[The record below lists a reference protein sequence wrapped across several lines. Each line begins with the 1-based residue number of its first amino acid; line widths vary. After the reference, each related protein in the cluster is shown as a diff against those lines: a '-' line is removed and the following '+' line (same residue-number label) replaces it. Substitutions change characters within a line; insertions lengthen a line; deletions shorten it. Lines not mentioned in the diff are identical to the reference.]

1 MAWRVSPDAYSAA
14 DGKSCRVGPVAGAYH
29 RAEGVPLRG
38 TDERRSTACP
48 GSKPGSKPGRGPYG
62 DCFVV
67 YQSFAIA
74 L

>member
-1 MAWRVSPDAYSAA
+1 MAWRVSPDACSAA

-48 GSKPGSKPGRGPYG
+48 GRKPGSKPGRGPYG
-62 DCFVV
+62 DCFLA
-67 YQSFAIA
+67 YQSFANA